1 MISTVIYLSSLAVTL
16 LAESLTKGK
25 SRRVLEKISRGF
37 WKAREEEDEEEEM
50 GMGGGWR
57 RGLEA
62 VRQDCFQL
70 M

>member
-1 MISTVIYLSSLAVTL
+1 MSATVIYLSSLAVTL

-25 SRRVLEKISRGF
+25 SQRALEKISRGF

-50 GMGGGWR
+50 GTGGECR
-57 RGLEA
+57 RGLGA

>member
-1 MISTVIYLSSLAVTL
+1 MISTVIYLSSLALTL
-16 LAESLTKGK
+16 LAESLTNRK
-25 SRRVLEKISRGF
+25 SRRALEKISRGS
-37 WKAREEEDEEEEM
+37 WKAREEEDEEEIEKKNRS
-50 GMGGGWR
+50 R